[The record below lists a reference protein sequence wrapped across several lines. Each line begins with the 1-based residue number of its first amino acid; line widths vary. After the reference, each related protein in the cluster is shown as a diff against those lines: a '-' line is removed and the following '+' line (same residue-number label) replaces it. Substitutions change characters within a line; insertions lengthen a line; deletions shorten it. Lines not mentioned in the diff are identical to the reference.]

1 MTATMFIML
10 VGIFAC
16 VGTVLTEAVK
26 RMFDNEG
33 KKYSANLIA
42 LINAVILGGL
52 GTPIAYILL
61 AIPFTLTNIVF
72 IPIMVGVAWLGSMLG
87 YDKVLQLV
95 SQVMTFKNGGKE
107 TEEKSEE

>member
-10 VGIFAC
+10 VGMFAC
-16 VGTVLTEAVK
+16 MGVALTEAVK

-33 KKYSANLIA
+33 QEYSANLIA
-42 LINAVILGGL
+42 LVNAVILGGL
-52 GTPIAYILL
+52 GTPIAYVLL

-72 IPIMVGVAWLGSMLG
+72 IPIMVGVVWLGSMLG

-95 SQVMTFKNGGKE
+95 TQVMALKNGDKE
-107 TEEKSEE
+107 KEESEK